1 MNLETL
7 REFANNRIVKIV
19 FSVFL
24 LIPFGMFGMDYY
36 FKSPVGGDVVATV
49 GRTPIGTYDFDEAL
63 RKQADVYRQQLH
75 GNFDASLMQN
85 PEIRQAVLDRMIA
98 DRLVMVGADRAHIR
112 LSDRQLAERIVADP
126 MFQEDGRFSK
136 QRYEALARANNLTP
150 AGLDERM
157 RQAFA
162 EQQFRGSITDTAFVP
177 KATID
182 EYIRLFEQSREVSVV
197 NFTPDRYLAKVKV
210 TPEQVKSY
218 YDAHAKE
225 FTTPEEVKVDYV
237 ELSVDALAAQAA
249 VTPEEVQ
256 RYYDEE
262 LKKGT
267 FGVAEERR
275 ASHILITVPQNA
287 TDAQRKAAE
296 EKAQKIAAEVRK
308 NPKSFAELAKKE
320 SQDPGSASKGGD
332 LGFFGRGAMV
342 KPFEDAVFAAK
353 KGDIV
358 GPVKS
363 DFGYHVIE
371 VTDVKPAKVKSL
383 AEATPEIEG
392 ILRKQR
398 ATGLM
403 AQDAEDFSNLVY
415 EQPDSL
421 QPAADKLKLR
431 VQHSDWIRRGQPA
444 TPPYLSNPKLEAE
457 IFSDN
462 SIKSKR
468 NTSAIEVSPNVLVA
482 AHVVDH
488 KPAQLK
494 PLDAVKAGI
503 EKKLAQEQA
512 LKLAAADGAAKLKEL
527 QAGKD
532 AGLKWPEALAVS
544 RQKTGG
550 LYPAVLDQVF
560 RADPRKLPA
569 YAGVETPIAYSLV
582 RVSKVIE
589 PEKID
594 DAKRQAMATQLREAV
609 AAGEFDSA
617 LASLRE
623 KVGVRVSKD
632 ALHPPQQPSS

>member
-1 MNLETL
+1 MMLETL
-7 REFANNRIVKIV
+7 REFANRRVV
-19 FSVFL
+19 QFL
-24 LIPFGMFGMDYY
+24 LALFLVVPFALFGVDYY
-36 FKSPVGGDVVATV
+36 FRGPVGGDVVATV
-49 GRTPIGTYDFDEAL
+49 GRVRIGAYDFDEAL

-75 GNFDASLMQN
+75 GNFDPSLMQN
-85 PEIRQAVLDRMIA
+85 PEVRRAVLDRLI
-98 DRLVMVGADRAHIR
+98 DERLVAIGADRAGIR
-112 LSDRQLAERIVADP
+112 LSDRQLAEKIVADP
-126 MFQEDGRFSK
+126 RFQQDGRFSK
-136 QRYEALARANNLTP
+136 EIYEAIARGNNLTP
-150 AGLDERM
+150 AGLDERL
-157 RQAFA
+157 RQDFA
-162 EQQFRGSITDTAFVP
+162 EQQFSGAIFDTAFVP
-177 KATID
+177 KTTVD
-182 EYIRLFEQSREVSVV
+182 GFIRLSEQSRDVSVI
-197 NFTPDRYLAKVKV
+197 NFTPDQYLPKVKV

-218 YDAHAKE
+218 YDAHPKE

-249 VTPEEVQ
+249 VTPEEVR

-267 FGVAEERR
+267 FGVPEERR
-275 ASHILITVPQNA
+275 ASHILITVAANA

-296 EKAQKIAAEVRK
+296 EKAQKIAAEVRR
-308 NPKSFAELAKKE
+308 NPKSFAEVAKKE
-320 SQDPGSASKGGD
+320 SQDPGSAAKGGD

-342 KPFEDAVFAAK
+342 KPFEDAAFAAK

-358 GPVKS
+358 GPVKT

-371 VTDVKPAKVKSL
+371 VTDMKPAKVKSL

-392 ILRKQR
+392 ILKKQK

-403 AQDAEDFSNLVY
+403 AQDAENFSNVVY

-421 QPAADKLKLR
+421 QPAADSLKLPIR
-431 VQHSDWIRRGQPA
+431 HSDWIQRGRPA
-444 TPPYLSNPKLEAE
+444 DPPYLSNPKLEAE

-468 NTSAIEVSPNVLVA
+468 NTSAIEVSPNVLVS

-494 PLDAVKAGI
+494 PLDTVKDGI
-503 EKKLAQEQA
+503 QKRLAEEQA
-512 LKLAAADGAAKLKEL
+512 LKLASAEGEAKLKAL
-527 QAGKD
+527 QSGKD
-532 AGLKWPEALAVS
+532 PGLQWPETLAVS

-550 LYPAVLDQVF
+550 LYPPVLEGVF
-560 RADPRKLPA
+560 RVDPRKLPG
-569 YAGVETPIAYSLV
+569 YVGVETPIAYSLV
-582 RVSKVIE
+582 KVTKVTE

-594 DAKRQAMATQLREAV
+594 EAKRQALTAQLRQAA

-623 KVGVRVSKD
+623 SVGVRVSKD
-632 ALHPPQQPSS
+632 ALQPKQPAGS

>member
-7 REFANNRIVKIV
+7 RELANNRIVKIV
-19 FSVFL
+19 FSIFL

-36 FKSPVGGDVVATV
+36 FKGPVGGDVVATV
-49 GRTPIGTYDFDEAL
+49 GSTRIGTYDFDEAL

-85 PEIRQAVLDRMIA
+85 PEIRRAVLDRLIA
-98 DRLVMVGADRAHIR
+98 DRLVVVGADRAHIR

-182 EYIRLFEQSREVSVV
+182 GYIRLFEQSREVSVV
-197 NFTPDRYLAKVKV
+197 NFTPDQYLGKVKV
-210 TPEQVKSY
+210 TPAQVKSY
-218 YDAHAKE
+218 YGGHPKE
-225 FTTPEEVKVDYV
+225 FTTPEEVKVDYI
-237 ELSVDALAAQAA
+237 ELSVDALAAQAT
-249 VTPEEVQ
+249 VTPDEVR

-275 ASHILITVPQNA
+275 ASHILVTVPQNA

-296 EKAQKIAAEVRK
+296 EKARKIAAEVRK
-308 NPKSFAELAKKE
+308 NPKSFAEVAKKE
-320 SQDPGSASKGGD
+320 SQDPGSAAKGGD
-332 LGFFGRGAMV
+332 LGYFGRGAMV
-342 KPFEDAVFAAK
+342 KSFEDAVFAAK

-403 AQDAEDFSNLVY
+403 AQDAEDLSNLVY

-421 QPAADKLKLR
+421 QPAADKLKLVVR
-431 VQHSDWIRRGQPA
+431 HSDWVRRGMA
-444 TPPYLSNPKLEAE
+444 ANPPYLSNPKLEAE

-468 NTSAIEVSPNVLVA
+468 NTSAIEVAPNVLVA

-494 PLDAVKAGI
+494 PLDTVKAGI

-550 LYPAVLDQVF
+550 LYPAVLENVF

-569 YAGVETPIAYSLV
+569 YVGVETPIAYSLV
-582 RVSKVIE
+582 KVSKVVE

-632 ALHPPQQPSS
+632 ALQPKQQPQS

>member
-1 MNLETL
+1 MMLETL
-7 REFANNRIVKIV
+7 REFANRRVV
-19 FSVFL
+19 QFL
-24 LIPFGMFGMDYY
+24 LALFLVVPFALFGVDYY
-36 FKSPVGGDVVATV
+36 FRGPVGGDVVATV
-49 GRTPIGTYDFDEAL
+49 GRVRIGAYDFDEAL

-75 GNFDASLMQN
+75 GNFDPSLMQN
-85 PEIRQAVLDRMIA
+85 PEVRRAVLDRLI
-98 DRLVMVGADRAHIR
+98 DERLVAIGADRAGIR
-112 LSDRQLAERIVADP
+112 LSDRQLAEKIVADP
-126 MFQEDGRFSK
+126 RFQQDGRFSK
-136 QRYEALARANNLTP
+136 EIYEAIARGNNLTP
-150 AGLDERM
+150 AGLDERL
-157 RQAFA
+157 RQDFA
-162 EQQFRGSITDTAFVP
+162 EQQFSGAIFDTAFVP
-177 KATID
+177 KTTVD
-182 EYIRLFEQSREVSVV
+182 GFIRLSEQSRDVSVI
-197 NFTPDRYLAKVKV
+197 NFTPDQYLPKVKV

-218 YDAHAKE
+218 YDAHPKE

-249 VTPEEVQ
+249 VTPEEVR

-267 FGVAEERR
+267 FGVPEERR
-275 ASHILITVPQNA
+275 ASHILITVAANA

-296 EKAQKIAAEVRK
+296 EKAQKIAAEVRR
-308 NPKSFAELAKKE
+308 NPKSFAEVAKKE
-320 SQDPGSASKGGD
+320 SQDPGSAAKGGD

-342 KPFEDAVFAAK
+342 KPFEDAAFAAK

-358 GPVKS
+358 GPVKT

-392 ILRKQR
+392 ILKKQK

-403 AQDAEDFSNLVY
+403 AQDAENFSNVVY

-421 QPAADKLKLR
+421 QPAADSLKLPIR
-431 VQHSDWIRRGQPA
+431 HSDWIQRGRPA
-444 TPPYLSNPKLEAE
+444 DPPYLSNPKLEAE

-468 NTSAIEVSPNVLVA
+468 NTSAIEVSPNVLVS

-494 PLDAVKAGI
+494 PLDTVKDGI
-503 EKKLAQEQA
+503 QKRLAEEQA
-512 LKLAAADGAAKLKEL
+512 LKLASAEGEAKLKAL
-527 QAGKD
+527 QSGKD
-532 AGLKWPEALAVS
+532 PGLQWPETLAVS

-550 LYPAVLDQVF
+550 LYPPVLEGVF
-560 RADPRKLPA
+560 RVDPRKLPG
-569 YAGVETPIAYSLV
+569 YVGVETPIAYSLV
-582 RVSKVIE
+582 KVTKVTE

-594 DAKRQAMATQLREAV
+594 EAKRQALTAQLRQAA

-623 KVGVRVSKD
+623 SVGVRVSKD
-632 ALHPPQQPSS
+632 ALQPKQPAGS

>member
-1 MNLETL
+1 MMLETL
-7 REFANNRIVKIV
+7 REFANRRIVQLLMAL
-19 FSVFL
+19 FL
-24 LIPFGMFGMDYY
+24 VVPFALFGVDYY
-36 FKSPVGGDVVATV
+36 FHSPVGGDVVATV
-49 GRTPIGTYDFDEAL
+49 GRASIGTYDFDEAL

-75 GNFDASLMQN
+75 GNFDPSIMEN
-85 PEIRQAVLDRMIA
+85 PEIRRAVLDRLI
-98 DRLVMVGADRAHIR
+98 DERLVAIGADRAGIR
-112 LSDRQLAERIVADP
+112 LSDRQLAEKIVSDP
-126 MFQEDGRFSK
+126 RFQQDGRFSK
-136 QRYEALARANNLTP
+136 EAYEAIARGNNLTP
-150 AGLDERM
+150 AGLDERL
-157 RQAFA
+157 RQDFA
-162 EQQFRGSITDTAFVP
+162 EQQFSGAILDTAFVP
-177 KATID
+177 KTTVD
-182 EYIRLFEQSREVSVV
+182 GFIRLSEQSRDVSVI
-197 NFTPDRYLAKVKV
+197 NFTPDQYLPKVKV

-218 YDAHAKE
+218 YEAHPKE
-225 FTTPEEVKVDYV
+225 FTIPEEVKVDYL

-249 VTPEEVQ
+249 VTPEEVK

-267 FGVAEERR
+267 FGVPEERR
-275 ASHILITVPQNA
+275 ASHILITVAANA

-308 NPKSFAELAKKE
+308 DPKSFAQVAKKE
-320 SQDPGSASKGGD
+320 SQDPGSAANGGD
-332 LGFFGRGAMV
+332 LGFFGRGSMV

-358 GPVKS
+358 GPVKT

-392 ILRKQR
+392 ILRKQK

-403 AQDAEDFSNLVY
+403 AQDAENFSNVVY

-421 QPAADKLKLR
+421 QPAADSLKLPI
-431 VQHSDWIRRGQPA
+431 QHSDWIERGRPA
-444 TPPYLSNPKLEAE
+444 NPPYLSNPKLEAE

-468 NTSAIEVSPNVLVA
+468 NTSAIEVSPNVLVS

-494 PLDAVKAGI
+494 PLDTVKDGI
-503 EKKLAQEQA
+503 GKKLAQEQA
-512 LKLAAADGAAKLKEL
+512 LKLATADGEAKLKEL
-527 QAGKD
+527 QSGKD
-532 AGLKWPEALAVS
+532 AGLKWPETLAVS

-550 LYPAVLDQVF
+550 LYPPVLEGVF
-560 RADPRKLPA
+560 RVDPRKLPG
-569 YAGVETPIAYSLV
+569 YAGVATPIAYSLV
-582 RVSKVIE
+582 RVSKVSE

-594 DAKRQAMATQLREAV
+594 EAKRQALAAQLRQAL

-632 ALHPPQQPSS
+632 ALTPKRPSGS